1 MSAAPGSFF
10 ARGREFPM
18 VPAETHLGWRQ
29 ARIPGDAP
37 PMRQPQFIRSNTF
50 HWTFMVAGVFAVFVI
65 VLFGFI
71 YWQIDDYLTARTDR
85 VITAELEG
93 IAGLSS
99 ERRLQAIDERLR
111 QDPRG
116 VQLGAI
122 FAADGHRIAG
132 NVESLPSLLR
142 IDAPAQGVDIVRT
155 DRNGEHQ
162 IVRAF

>member
-1 MSAAPGSFF
+1 MSAARGSFF
-10 ARGREFPM
+10 ARALDVRM
-18 VPAETHLGWRQ
+18 VTAEMRLGWRQ
-29 ARIPGDAP
+29 ARIPGADN

-50 HWTFMVAGVFAVFVI
+50 HWTFMVAGVFAIFVI

-85 VITAELEG
+85 VSTAELEG

-99 ERRLQAIDERLR
+99 ERQLQAIDERLR

-122 FAADGHRIAG
+122 FAADGTRIAG
-132 NVESLPSLLR
+132 QFRGLPLL
-142 IDAPAQGVDIVRT
+142 
-155 DRNGEHQ
+155 
-162 IVRAF
+162 